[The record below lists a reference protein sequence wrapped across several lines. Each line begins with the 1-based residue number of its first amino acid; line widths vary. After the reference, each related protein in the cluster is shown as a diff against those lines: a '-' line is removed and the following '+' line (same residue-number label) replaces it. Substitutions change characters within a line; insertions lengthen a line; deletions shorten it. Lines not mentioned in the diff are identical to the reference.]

1 MKTRLALLSLATALS
16 LMVALPAF
24 GSPAATK
31 DEKRL
36 ELLAAH
42 AGEPVDRVRFIR
54 AVHAYEVVG
63 PLNVLIWETPSK
75 AWLVDLRQ
83 SAACRHLDRDF
94 AIGIDTVTDS
104 INTRNSYIV
113 ARGGVN
119 CRVDR
124 IREVNVQDWK
134 QAERDAGI
142 RQ

>member
-1 MKTRLALLSLATALS
+1 MKIRLAALGLAATLSLALALPALGSEPLGKDEQRLALLDAN
-16 LMVALPAF
+16 
-24 GSPAATK
+24 
-31 DEKRL
+31 
-36 ELLAAH
+36 
-42 AGEPVDRVRFIR
+42 AGEPVKRVQFIR

-75 AWLVDLRQ
+75 AWLLDLRQ

-94 AIGIDTVTDS
+94 SIGIDTVTDS
-104 INTRNSYIV
+104 INTRNTYIV
-113 ARGGVN
+113 ARGGVR

-142 RQ
+142 RE